1 MIFSLVNI
9 GINKMI
15 SKIKHCTQEA
25 FIKKIY
31 IVLSLCN
38 ILLSNDTFSIVAV
51 DTLTGQVGSAGAS
64 CIQGSIIISDI
75 HPGLGAIHTQSYWN
89 ASNQNSASSL
99 MEQGYA
105 PQDIIDWL
113 VENDAQN
120 NPTIRQY
127 GVVDL
132 LNGGRSAAFTGENCS
147 DFKGHKIGDT
157 YAIQGNILLGQSI
170 LDDMEEAFLTQYGTF
185 EEKLMASLM
194 AANVVGADTRCTPY
208 GTPSIS
214 AFIRVSDPNDYED
227 QLFMDINVNNAPLT
241 LNPLDSLHV
250 LYWDWKI
257 EQYILGD
264 IDFNR
269 KVDILDILFLC
280 DQVGSYQSIMDH
292 AFEASDMNMNGE
304 LEITDLYLLLFDII
318 GTVGG

>member
-1 MIFSLVNI
+1 MKSIV
-9 GINKMI
+9 
-15 SKIKHCTQEA
+15 KHYTQKV

-89 ASNQNSASSL
+89 ASNQDSASSL

-280 DQVGSYQSIMDH
+280 DQVSSYQSIMDH

-318 GTVGG
+318 GTVGR

>member
-1 MIFSLVNI
+1 MIYKVKQYAQQVS
-9 GINKMI
+9 
-15 SKIKHCTQEA
+15 
-25 FIKKIY
+25 IKKIC
-31 IVLSLCN
+31 IILSFCN
-38 ILLSNDTFSIVAV
+38 ILISNDTFSIVAV
-51 DTLTGQVGSAGAS
+51 DTLTGQIGSAGAS

-89 ASNQNSASSL
+89 ATNQDSASSL
-99 MEQGYA
+99 MEQGYE

-120 NPTIRQY
+120 DPTIRQY
-127 GVVDL
+127 GIVDL
-132 LNGGRSAAFTGENCS
+132 LEGGRSASFTGENCS
-147 DFKGHKIGDT
+147 DFKGHKNGDT

-194 AANVVGADTRCTPY
+194 AANVVGADTRCTQY

-214 AFIRVSDPNDYED
+214 AFIRVAGPNDYAD
-227 QLFMDINVNNAPLT
+227 HLFMDINVDNAPLT

-257 EQYILGD
+257 QQYILGD

-269 KVDILDILFLC
+269 KIDILDILFLC
-280 DQVGSYQSIMDH
+280 DQVSSYQLIMDH

-318 GTVGG
+318 GLIGG

>member
-1 MIFSLVNI
+1 MIY
-9 GINKMI
+9 
-15 SKIKHCTQEA
+15 KIKQFAENVSIKSTCT
-25 FIKKIY
+25 I
-31 IVLSLCN
+31 LSLFN
-38 ILLSNDTFSIVAV
+38 ILLPNDTFSIVAV
-51 DTLTGQVGSAGAS
+51 DTLTGQIGSAGAS

-89 ASNQNSASSL
+89 ASNQDSASSL

-113 VENDAQN
+113 IENDAQN
-120 NPTIRQY
+120 DPTIRQY
-127 GVVDL
+127 GIVDL
-132 LNGGRSAAFTGENCS
+132 LEGGRSAAFTGENCS

-227 QLFMDINVNNAPLT
+227 NLFLDINVDNAPLT

-257 EQYILGD
+257 DQYILGD

-269 KVDILDILFLC
+269 KIDILDILFLC
-280 DQVGSYQSIMDH
+280 DQISNYQSIIDH

-318 GTVGG
+318 GVIGG

>member
-1 MIFSLVNI
+1 MIY
-9 GINKMI
+9 
-15 SKIKHCTQEA
+15 KIKQFAENVSIKSICT
-25 FIKKIY
+25 I
-31 IVLSLCN
+31 LSLFN
-38 ILLSNDTFSIVAV
+38 ILLPNDTFSIVAV
-51 DTLTGQVGSAGAS
+51 DTLTGQIGSAGAS

-89 ASNQNSASSL
+89 ASNQDSASSL

-113 VENDAQN
+113 IENDAQN
-120 NPTIRQY
+120 DPTIRQY

-132 LNGGRSAAFTGENCS
+132 LEGGRSAAFTGENCS

-227 QLFMDINVNNAPLT
+227 HLFLDINVDNAPLT

-257 EQYILGD
+257 DQYILGD

-269 KVDILDILFLC
+269 KIDILDILFLC
-280 DQVGSYQSIMDH
+280 DQISNYQSIIDH

-318 GTVGG
+318 GVIGE

>member
-1 MIFSLVNI
+1 MKSIV
-9 GINKMI
+9 
-15 SKIKHCTQEA
+15 KHYTQKV

-31 IVLSLCN
+31 IVISLCN

-89 ASNQNSASSL
+89 ASNQDSASSL

-170 LDDMEEAFLTQYGTF
+170 LDDMEEAFLSQYGTF

-280 DQVGSYQSIMDH
+280 DQVSSYQSIMDH

-304 LEITDLYLLLFDII
+304 LEITDVYLLLFDII
-318 GTVGG
+318 GTVGR

>member
-1 MIFSLVNI
+1 MIYRVKQFAEKVS
-9 GINKMI
+9 
-15 SKIKHCTQEA
+15 
-25 FIKKIY
+25 IKKIC
-31 IVLSLCN
+31 IILSLYN

-51 DTLTGQVGSAGAS
+51 DTLTGQIGSAGAS
-64 CIQGSIIISDI
+64 CIQGSIVISDI

-89 ASNQNSASSL
+89 ASNQDSASSL

-120 NPTIRQY
+120 DPTIRQY
-127 GVVDL
+127 GIVDL
-132 LNGGRSAAFTGENCS
+132 LEGGRSAAFTGENCS

-214 AFIRVSDPNDYED
+214 AFIRVSDPNDYAD
-227 QLFMDINVNNAPLT
+227 HLYMDINVDNAPLT

-257 EQYILGD
+257 QQYILGD

-269 KVDILDILFLC
+269 KIDILDILFLC
-280 DQVGSYQSIMDH
+280 DQVSNYQSIMDH
-292 AFEASDMNMNGE
+292 AFEASDINMNGE

-318 GTVGG
+318 GLIGG

>member
-1 MIFSLVNI
+1 MIC
-9 GINKMI
+9 
-15 SKIKHCTQEA
+15 KIKQFAENVSIKSICT
-25 FIKKIY
+25 I
-31 IVLSLCN
+31 LSLFN
-38 ILLSNDTFSIVAV
+38 ILLPNDTFSIVAV
-51 DTLTGQVGSAGAS
+51 DTLTGQIGSAGAS

-89 ASNQNSASSL
+89 ASNQDSASSL
-99 MEQGYA
+99 MEQGYE

-120 NPTIRQY
+120 DPTIRQY
-127 GVVDL
+127 GIVDL
-132 LNGGRSAAFTGENCS
+132 LEGGRSAAFTGENCI

-214 AFIRVSDPNDYED
+214 AFIRVSDPNDYEG

-250 LYWDWKI
+250 LYWNWKI

-280 DQVGSYQSIMDH
+280 DQVSSYQSIMDH

-304 LEITDLYLLLFDII
+304 LEITDVYLLLFDII

>member
-1 MIFSLVNI
+1 MKSIV
-9 GINKMI
+9 
-15 SKIKHCTQEA
+15 KHYTQKV

-89 ASNQNSASSL
+89 ASNQDSASSL

-280 DQVGSYQSIMDH
+280 DQVSSYQSIMDH